1 MRNTVIAM
9 SSRVTEVAE
18 SSITFRDPICLPSF
32 NKILKVGNR
41 HQCVHFFLAYDKR
54 KELG

>member
-18 SSITFRDPICLPSF
+18 SSITFGDPICLPSF

-41 HQCVHFFLAYDKR
+41 HQCVHFFLAYDRR